1 MLIRTLSRADEMA
14 KTMSAQFPVKPT
26 VNDLAATATA
36 AMKERGPAPV
46 HLWNPPFCGNIDM
59 RIAKDGTWFHE
70 GGPITR
76 PAMVKL
82 FSSILRKEGDA
93 YFLVTPVEKVG
104 ITVED
109 APFVAQN
116 MEVEGSGDT
125 QVLRFE
131 THIGESATAGP
142 ENPIRVEIRNGE
154 PAPYVT
160 VRADLE
166 AKIDRKTFYR
176 MVDVAEEQ
184 DIDGT
189 AWFGVRSS
197 GVFFPMIPAADLA

>member
-1 MLIRTLSRADEMA
+1 MA